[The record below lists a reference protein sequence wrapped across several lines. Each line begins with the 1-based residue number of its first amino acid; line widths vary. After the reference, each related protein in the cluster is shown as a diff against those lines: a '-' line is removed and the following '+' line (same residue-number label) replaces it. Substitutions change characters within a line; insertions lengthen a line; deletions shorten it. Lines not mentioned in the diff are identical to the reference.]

1 MMMTVAEIA
10 GRFGLD
16 HLKLAT
22 RPVPEPGPRQVRVR
36 VRAVSLNYR
45 DLLLVRGIYNPK
57 QPLPAIPCSD
67 AAGEVDAIGAD
78 VRRFAVGDRVT
89 TTFFPDWSGGEPTSE
104 TMATAPGGPVGDGY
118 LAETIVVDEHGL
130 VPTPVGLTD
139 AEASTLPCAGL
150 TAWSAIVRL
159 GQVRPG
165 DVVLIEGTGGVAVFA
180 LQFAKLAGAQVIITS
195 SSDDKLAR
203 ARTLGADHG
212 INYRTTPEWGQA
224 ARAWAARQMDHIVE
238 LGGTETLDQAV
249 RAIRPGGTI
258 SMIGVLSG
266 PAPALNMPLVVMRQ
280 VRLQGVTVGPR
291 QEMEAMMRAVGTAA
305 LRPVIDSRFELANVR
320 EAFERLG
327 QGVHFG
333 KIVVL
338 V

>member
-1 MMMTVAEIA
+1 MIRVAEITE
-10 GRFGLD
+10 RFGLD
-16 HLKLAT
+16 NLKLAS

-57 QPLPAIPCSD
+57 QPLPAVPCSD
-67 AAGEVDAIGAD
+67 AAGEVEAVGDG

-89 TTFFPDWSGGEPTSE
+89 TTFFPHWGGGEPSSE
-104 TMATAPGGPVGDGY
+104 TLATAPGGPGGNGY
-118 LAETIVVDEHGL
+118 LAEAIVVDEDGL
-130 VPTPVGLTD
+130 VPTPDTLTD

-180 LQFAKLAGAQVIITS
+180 LQFAKMAGARVIITS

-203 ARTLGADHG
+203 ARALGADFG
-212 INYRTTPEWGQA
+212 INYRSTPDWGQA
-224 ARAWAARQMDHIVE
+224 ARTWAGRQMDHIVE
-238 LGGTETLDQAV
+238 LGGAETLDQAV

-280 VRLQGVTVGPR
+280 VRLQGVTVGPH
-291 QEMEAMMRAVGTAA
+291 QAMDAMMRAVEAAA
-305 LRPVIDSRFELANVR
+305 LRPVIDRRFELDRVR
-320 EAFERLG
+320 DAFERLG
-327 QGVHFG
+327 RGDHFG
-333 KIVVL
+333 KIVVE